1 MSGNLFVRILI
12 ALVFVLAIFA
22 ILGPL
27 SRLLGFPMSGDVTT
41 IVRVCVAA
49 IAVFYIVTGSPR

>member
-1 MSGNLFVRILI
+1 MNGNLFIRILL
-12 ALVFVLAIFA
+12 ALVFVLAVFA

-27 SRLLGFPMSGDVTT
+27 SRLLGFPMSSDVTA